1 MHKYLISYNDPET
14 RKSKRNWFNVDD
26 VTSVTKEEENERQQ
40 KAKSYNGKRT
50 ARFRDHKE
58 STDQPSKRMTSNATL
73 EASINQILSCE
84 KLNGDTI
91 NLYFEFLTNTEDI
104 KEGNWGVAT
113 SYFYPSLHRP
123 IETST
128 YSKHIGNNNLW
139 EYEKLMAPV
148 HLPAEHHWLLIVISV
163 VNLCPLHLRFL

>member
-14 RKSKRNWFNVDD
+14 RKSKTNWFKVDD
-26 VTSVTKEEENERQQ
+26 VISVTKEEENERKQ
-40 KAKSYNGKRT
+40 KAKCYNGKRT

-58 STDQPSKRMTSNATL
+58 SIDQPAKRRTNNASLL
-73 EASINQILSCE
+73 EASINPILSRE

-91 NLYFEFLTNTEDI
+91 NLYFEFLTNTEVDI

-113 SYFYPSLHRP
+113 SYFYPSSLRP

-128 YSKHIGNNNLW
+128 YSKQVG
-139 EYEKLMAPV
+139 V
-148 HLPAEHHWLLIVISV
+148 
-163 VNLCPLHLRFL
+163 

>member
-1 MHKYLISYNDPET
+1 MISYNDPET
-14 RKSKRNWFNVDD
+14 GKSKTNWFKVDD
-26 VTSVTKEEENERQQ
+26 VTSVTKEEENERKQ
-40 KAKSYNGKRT
+40 KEKSYNVKRN

-58 STDQPSKRMTSNATL
+58 SIDQPAKRRTTNASLL
-73 EASINQILSCE
+73 EASINQILSRE

-113 SYFYPSLHRP
+113 SFFYPWLHRP

-128 YSKHIGNNNLW
+128 YSKHCGSMKN
-139 EYEKLMAPV
+139 
-148 HLPAEHHWLLIVISV
+148 
-163 VNLCPLHLRFL
+163 